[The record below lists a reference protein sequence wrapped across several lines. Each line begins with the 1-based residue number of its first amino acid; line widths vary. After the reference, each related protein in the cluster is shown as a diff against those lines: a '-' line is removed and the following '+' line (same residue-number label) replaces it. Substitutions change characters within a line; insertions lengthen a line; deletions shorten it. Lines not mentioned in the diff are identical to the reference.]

1 MKKNIYKHSFAR
13 RLTRWLMLV
22 LFVMMAGLAYLIYE
36 VVKMSMVEI
45 VALNFHDI
53 MELSEKNICDALS
66 DVSVVVENNIFYIDR
81 DIGQPAELQATMERM
96 VAQNPRMRGYAAA
109 ASASSRTTSRKKDA
123 TSAHMPGKKTTC
135 KWWASRYKAPMLLIT
150 TSRCRCCQGAFSLF
164 RRSNGRCVQK

>member
-45 VALNFHDI
+45 VALNFHDN
-53 MELSEKNICDALS
+53 MEMSEKSICNAMS
-66 DVSVVVENNIFYIDR
+66 DVSVAVENNIFYIER
-81 DIGQPAELQATMERM
+81 NIGQPARI
-96 VAQNPRMRGYAAA
+96 RGCAAA

>member
-66 DVSVVVENNIFYIDR
+66 DVSVAVENNIFYIER
-81 DIGQPAELQATMERM
+81 HIGQPAELQATMERM
-96 VAQNPRMRGYAAA
+96 VAQNPRMRSCGISFIENYFPQKGRSFCPYAWQKDSLQVKGQPIQGSD
-109 ASASSRTTSRKKDA
+109 ASYHDIQMS
-123 TSAHMPGKKTTC
+123 
-135 KWWASRYKAPMLLIT
+135 MLP
-150 TSRCRCCQGAFSLF
+150 
-164 RRSNGRCVQK
+164 RRFFFVPSQ